1 MKPGTEPFRT
11 KANTM
16 NSSSHPFNT
25 ASGLSLSPALH
36 NANGSHPGN
45 PQGRTAY
52 PVRRGRPT
60 FFSSEM
66 GRLLTI
72 SMLFS
77 CILLAVRII
86 HTGRSTFIFL
96 TWNLFLAF
104 LPYLISDYLS
114 GMGCFFREKCLPR
127 TKYLLRELDPSVHGP
142 ATATTSR
149 NRRGSY
155 RKPLFIAASL
165 AWLLFIP
172 NSFYI
177 LTDLFHLRDW
187 YNDGLMPN
195 WYDLVMI
202 LSFAWNGLLLG
213 VLSLRQME
221 KVFLPLLPAHNEL
234 FFLYPVM
241 WLNALGVYIGR
252 YLRFNTWDV
261 ITNPFELFGDI
272 AVLVMHP
279 LRNQYAWNMIFCF
292 SVLMTLI
299 YLMLKKIGK
308 ALV

>member
-1 MKPGTEPFRT
+1 MNPSSKPV
-11 KANTM
+11 
-16 NSSSHPFNT
+16 NSSAGLTLSTPFNG
-25 ASGLSLSPALH
+25 GL
-36 NANGSHPGN
+36 GSHPRK
-45 PQGRTAY
+45 GRIPRRWQ
-52 PVRRGRPT
+52 PVLLRT
-60 FFSSEM
+60 EM
-66 GRLLTI
+66 GRLLAV
-72 SMLFS
+72 SMFFS
-77 CILLAVRII
+77 CVLLLIRMI
-86 HTGRSTFIFL
+86 HTRHITFIFL
-96 TWNLFLAF
+96 PWNLFLAF
-104 LPYLISDYLS
+104 LPFLISDYLS
-114 GMGCFFREKCLPR
+114 RMGCFFREKCLPR
-127 TKYLLRELDPSVHGP
+127 TKYLFGEQDPSRSSAGE
-142 ATATTSR
+142 
-149 NRRGSY
+149 RGSIPRKGRRLS
-155 RKPLFIAASL
+155 RKPIFVIGSL

-195 WYDLVMI
+195 WYDLIMI

-221 KVFLPLLPAHNEL
+221 KIFVPLLPAHNEL

-261 ITNPFELFGDI
+261 ITDPFQLFGDI
-272 AVLVMHP
+272 GGIVLHP

-299 YLMLKKIGK
+299 YMMLKRIGK
-308 ALV
+308 ALG